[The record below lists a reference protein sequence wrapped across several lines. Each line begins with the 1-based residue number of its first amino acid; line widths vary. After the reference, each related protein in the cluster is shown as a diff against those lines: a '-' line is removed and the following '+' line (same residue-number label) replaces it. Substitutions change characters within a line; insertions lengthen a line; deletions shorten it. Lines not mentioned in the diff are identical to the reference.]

1 LYHRRRARSLRPTD
15 LRDSDAVVL
24 IDFGGD
30 EAGGSVAIDGQG
42 RIVVA
47 GNSRDLSTGDGYA
60 VVTRLLP

>member
-1 LYHRRRARSLRPTD
+1 VPTD
-15 LRDSDAVVL
+15 LRDSDAVAL
-24 IDFGGD
+24 LDFGGD